1 MVITLKEELG
11 EERFQAPVNNMQE
24 LFETDFGQQLK
35 KSVRKTKRYYDGQAI
50 YEVVD
55 KSISGLKRVIR
66 STWMVCIK
74 TIWKYLVET
83 ERLVKLLI

>member
-1 MVITLKEELG
+1 
-11 EERFQAPVNNMQE
+11 MQE

-55 KSISGLKRVIR
+55 KSISGLKKGDQIYLDGMHKDHLEVFSRNGKIK
-66 STWMVCIK
+66 MVQ
-74 TIWKYLVET
+74 
-83 ERLVKLLI
+83 LI